1 MCGGICHIACERVI
15 MGGGPIRST
24 IQANLRAPT
33 WQIGKTGRSGG
44 VGAVTIQ
51 LGRPNHLARRLKIM
65 SQSLACET
73 VKHFSHGPKNTIHG
87 PITGTHIESMPCH
100 ARGESEQTM
109 PPRRRAVEVQKD
121 RPEAKHERNG
131 IKRNR
136 IANVGGYW
144 RRWATV
150 VARSLQLAF
159 DQKAFAIDAKFD
171 LDGFRNV

>member
-1 MCGGICHIACERVI
+1 
-15 MGGGPIRST
+15 
-24 IQANLRAPT
+24 
-33 WQIGKTGRSGG
+33 
-44 VGAVTIQ
+44 
-51 LGRPNHLARRLKIM
+51 
-65 SQSLACET
+65 
-73 VKHFSHGPKNTIHG
+73 
-87 PITGTHIESMPCH
+87 
-100 ARGESEQTM
+100 M